1 MRGRGGRRLAID
13 GRGHLGQEWGKGKT
27 ARFECEGLVP

>member
-13 GRGHLGQEWGKGKT
+13 GRWSSG
-27 ARFECEGLVP
+27 CEESNGEGETTGD